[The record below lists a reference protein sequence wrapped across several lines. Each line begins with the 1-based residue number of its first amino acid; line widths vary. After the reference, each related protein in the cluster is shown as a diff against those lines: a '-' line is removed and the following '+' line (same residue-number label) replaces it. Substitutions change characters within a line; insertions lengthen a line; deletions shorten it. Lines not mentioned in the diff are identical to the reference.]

1 MREGGLFI
9 ALTLSLE
16 YADRGLH
23 QVIYMLHYH
32 GWRLRHLAV
41 QRKCLTER
49 TFKKYRCFPAQK
61 CTVNREVTENVI
73 PSVGYRLDKN
83 LKH

>member
-23 QVIYMLHYH
+23 QVIYMLLYH

-49 TFKKYRCFPAQK
+49 TFKK
-61 CTVNREVTENVI
+61 
-73 PSVGYRLDKN
+73 
-83 LKH
+83 